1 MSMRVSVYESCVF
14 ISNDGLDSELKGGG
28 GGGVT
33 QNFSSGPRKP
43 LDVK

>member
-1 MSMRVSVYESCVF
+1 MSMRVSVYESFVF
-14 ISNDGLDSELKGGG
+14 ISYDGLDSELK

>member
-1 MSMRVSVYESCVF
+1 MSMRVSVYESFVF
-14 ISNDGLDSELKGGG
+14 ISNDGLDSELKGG

>member
-1 MSMRVSVYESCVF
+1 MSMRVSVYESFVF
-14 ISNDGLDSELKGGG
+14 ISNNGLDSELKG